1 MKLEDKEDFTS
12 EIPAS
17 RWDVAF
23 YVCTNDEVPGKV
35 YISRGGFVPDD
46 VLYGFEAQYFRMNPN
61 EARAMDPQC
70 RMMLEL
76 AAETAEP
83 CGYSKSK
90 ESTSYQEKHDVSCIM
105 GQTSSEYLSASTLHA
120 NQRQTGRFTNTGT
133 NTCMLSNRISYTF
146 NFKGASF
153 TVDTACSSAL
163 YAFIMSVQQ
172 IQHGRAGALAGGAN
186 ALLLPTTFIGFCAA
200 GMLSPDGRCKSFDN
214 NADGYARSEG
224 AGGVFL
230 TPVDSIGLD
239 FEWARVRGSGFQSR
253 TV

>member
-1 MKLEDKEDFTS
+1 MIARYDKVIAVRALAARLPSGIQSMSDMLLPQPSTLQRLVFVRECASVKQFPEDTVCATRWMKLEDKEDFTS

-153 TVDTACSSAL
+153 TVDTACSSVPCCSMECL
-163 YAFIMSVQQ
+163 
-172 IQHGRAGALAGGAN
+172 GPG
-186 ALLLPTTFIGFCAA
+186 
-200 GMLSPDGRCKSFDN
+200 K
-214 NADGYARSEG
+214 
-224 AGGVFL
+224 
-230 TPVDSIGLD
+230 
-239 FEWARVRGSGFQSR
+239 
-253 TV
+253 